1 MDICVCGAQVPFM
14 RGGAELLTENL
25 ATALRDAG
33 HRAEVVRLPTAW
45 DNARI
50 FDAALAWRL
59 VPMDADLVIATNFP
73 SYFVRH
79 PHKVVWLLHQH
90 RAAYDGAGTPWS
102 DFDLRVEALEAQRL
116 LAEWDERALAEAKVL
131 YAASRVVADRLAH
144 FNGRSIE
151 PLYHPAPLHDQLLA
165 LDPAPTGDYIFSA
178 TRLEANKRP
187 RLLVE
192 AAAHLTSGARLVVAG
207 RGTLADELHG
217 LVAERDLGSR
227 VSLPG
232 FVSDED
238 LVRHYQAA
246 RVVVYTPHDEDYGY
260 VTLQAF
266 AAGKPVVTTSDAGG
280 VLEWVEDSVT
290 GLVADPEPAAVA
302 AALDRLL
309 GDPELARRLGAAGRA
324 RVADLAWGA
333 VVERLTG

>member
-25 ATALRDAG
+25 ATALREAG

-59 VPMDADLVIATNFP
+59 VPIDADLVIATNFP

-116 LAEWDERALAEAKVL
+116 LAECDERALAEAKVL

-151 PLYHPAPLHDQLLA
+151 PLYHPAPLHDELLA
-165 LDPAPTGDYIFSA
+165 LD
-178 TRLEANKRP
+178 
-187 RLLVE
+187 
-192 AAAHLTSGARLVVAG
+192 
-207 RGTLADELHG
+207 LADGWKPSLQWWHDHAGSLEQG
-217 LVAERDLGSR
+217 PYNFSKEIVERWTMQRARPLIRRGIRINS
-227 VSLPG
+227 VCPG
-232 FVSDED
+232 PID
-238 LVRHYQAA
+238 
-246 RVVVYTPHDEDYGY
+246 TPLLADFR
-260 VTLQAF
+260 A
-266 AAGKPVVTTSDAGG
+266 TTSDKINDWMIREMAGRPVAAREVASTLAFLASPG
-280 VLEWVEDSVT
+280 ASYLT
-290 GLVADPEPAAVA
+290 GLNIDVDGGFGAAVA
-302 AALDRLL
+302 TKQVDYS
-309 GDPELARRLGAAGRA
+309 GR
-324 RVADLAWGA
+324 
-333 VVERLTG
+333 T